1 MAKEKVLVIGLG
13 EVGRPLFELLKES
26 GKFEVYGFDV
36 DENKMRD
43 TGQSFEA
50 LPETVD
56 IMHVC
61 IPCTSRE
68 NFTKTVMD
76 YAERFK
82 PKLIIVN
89 STVAPGTTVEVHR
102 RLNKTCLVAH
112 SPVRGVHKSLEH
124 MKWELKRWTKYIGGV
139 NQEAAQQAKK
149 HFEEIGLKT
158 KILKSSLETELAKLF
173 ETTYR
178 AWMIV
183 CFQEMHR
190 VSRHFNA
197 DFSEIVDFIEDT
209 HRVRLDRPVM
219 FPGVIGGRCLIQNT
233 ELLLKSYDSK
243 LLRFIL
249 ESNEKRSLEIKDIN
263 IKREV
268 EKIKKRV
275 EQLEEELAK
284 LVSIHGLGEN

>member
-249 ESNEKRSLEIKDIN
+249 ESNEKSAVEIKDIN

-268 EKIKKRV
+268 EKIRRRV
-275 EQLEEELAK
+275 EKLEKELAR